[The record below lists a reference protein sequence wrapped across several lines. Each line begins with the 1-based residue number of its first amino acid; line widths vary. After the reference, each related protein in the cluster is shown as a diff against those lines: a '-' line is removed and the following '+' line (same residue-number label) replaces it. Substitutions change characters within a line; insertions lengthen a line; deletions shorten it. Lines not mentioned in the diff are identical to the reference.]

1 MVREPRVASPDTL
14 SLERSAIIDSMSKSL
29 FVTFV
34 TVAAA
39 SVSVAWA
46 QTPPVK
52 TSASASSSIV
62 GAWTLNKDLSDT
74 GQGRTNSDGQSGDTG
89 RPGGGGFGGGRR
101 RGGFGGGGFGRGGG
115 GFDGGQPQNTEAAQR
130 MRSAMRDEMQA
141 PDRMTIVQTDTTIVI
156 TAMDGRTTRLS
167 TDGKK
172 VKDESTGIERKTKWD
187 GGKLVS
193 EVSGLGRGKITET
206 YSVDAELKQLRVA
219 LAIDGPRKTQ
229 LTRVYDLDQN

>member
-1 MVREPRVASPDTL
+1 MKNAQMQNSEQREASSKKQAASRDTI
-14 SLERSAIIDSMSKSL
+14 SLAVSAIIDIMSKRL

-39 SVSVAWA
+39 SLSVAWA

-89 RPGGGGFGGGRR
+89 RPGGGGFGGG
-101 RGGFGGGGFGRGGG
+101 GFGRGGG

-141 PDRMTIVQTDTTIVI
+141 PDHMTIVQTDTT
-156 TAMDGRTTRLS
+156 
-167 TDGKK
+167 
-172 VKDESTGIERKTKWD
+172 
-187 GGKLVS
+187 
-193 EVSGLGRGKITET
+193 
-206 YSVDAELKQLRVA
+206 
-219 LAIDGPRKTQ
+219 
-229 LTRVYDLDQN
+229 